1 MFLKLKKNFFIII
14 SSFLIL
20 YFLVNLF
27 SGNRG
32 LFAYIEKKE
41 QLHKLKQEEDKLTSK
56 IKDLTL
62 KNSLLSDNL
71 DEDYLD
77 ILIRDKLMVGKKGE
91 TTYIIKDNDK

>member
-14 SSFLIL
+14 FSFLIL

-27 SGNRG
+27 SGNMG
-32 LFAYIEKKE
+32 LLLILKKE

-62 KNSLLSDNL
+62 KNSLSDNL

-77 ILIRDKLMVGKKGE
+77 ILIR
-91 TTYIIKDNDK
+91 TN